1 MYNLKGKRKGYLFMS
16 FLFLIFFED
25 DGEIRKSS
33 VKRINYINVK
43 ETRLDRFR
51 AKFDNGP

>member
-1 MYNLKGKRKGYLFMS
+1 MS
-16 FLFLIFFED
+16 LLFLIFFED

-51 AKFDNGP
+51 AKFDNGPWHYERVE

>member
-1 MYNLKGKRKGYLFMS
+1 MS
-16 FLFLIFFED
+16 LLFLIFFED

-43 ETRLDRFR
+43 YLVSVSKLCLRRIFVGFKSHYL
-51 AKFDNGP
+51 